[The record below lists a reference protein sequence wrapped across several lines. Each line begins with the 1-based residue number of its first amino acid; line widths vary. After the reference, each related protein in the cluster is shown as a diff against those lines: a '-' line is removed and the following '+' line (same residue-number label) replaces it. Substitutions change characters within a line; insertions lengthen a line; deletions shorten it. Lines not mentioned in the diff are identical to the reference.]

1 MGSKKKKNKNTINEI
16 ANSIS
21 TVVGT
26 EQVELYSE
34 VQSEYIKSYTGVDKT
49 TGQILSKSLKSI
61 SQEKINPVYIKQ
73 NTLQKA
79 GLAAEVK
86 SVARQNEEAI
96 LSGSTNRVIRTDDFG
111 RVNEQYADT
120 TVVDSL
126 GNEIFGKQ
134 TQIKFVGATAKD
146 THAKLMSKA
155 YEKYFENP
163 GKVQKIEIASDKF
176 DDVLN
181 ISKNKVEEYQ
191 KQLNSPHVKLNAKL
205 ADTIKDKINKEQKLQ
220 GMLKKSSVS
229 TDEAIFSVNN
239 PFLSTA
245 GDVVRVS
252 HNAGIYRIKS
262 VASLGALLR
271 GGMTLYQVMI
281 GEISPD
287 EGISQFTLD
296 VAEKA
301 TDEYIIGAT
310 ASLMAT
316 AIKESSFTVVKYL
329 GNSNLPV
336 IISKNIMEATKT
348 LYEFFSGN
356 ITWEECCQQIG
367 ETGTRTVLGT
377 AYGTAG
383 AVLIP
388 IPVAGAVIGALVGTI
403 LGSACVTAV
412 KTALKEKN
420 IAIERRKQIEKECD
434 EYDRWLD
441 EQRRILNDIS
451 EKYLTEHREVFNNAL
466 QDIRGGLVN
475 YDADKVV
482 EGANTITKRLGGRT
496 QFDNFKEFDSFMESD
511 KDFIL

>member
-1 MGSKKKKNKNTINEI
+1 MTNEKQKKTDADNI
-16 ANSIS
+16 ASSAS
-21 TVVGT
+21 TVLNSN
-26 EQVELYSE
+26 QVELYSE
-34 VQSEYIKSYTGVDKT
+34 VQSEYIKSYTGVDKI
-49 TGQILSKSLKSI
+49 TGQILTKSLKSI
-61 SQEKINPVYIKQ
+61 SQEKINPNYVKQ

-79 GLAAEVK
+79 GFAAEVK
-86 SVARQNEEAI
+86 SVARQNEDAI
-96 LSGSTNRVIRTDDFG
+96 LSGSTKRVIRTDDFG

-191 KQLNSPHVKLNAKL
+191 KQLNSPHVQINAKL
-205 ADTIKDKINKEQKLQ
+205 AESIKDKINKEQKLQ
-220 GMLKKSSVS
+220 EMLKKSSVS
-229 TDEAIFSVNN
+229 TNEAIFAVNN
-239 PFLSTA
+239 PILSTV
-245 GDVVRVS
+245 GDVARVS
-252 HNAGIYRIKS
+252 HNAGIDRIKS
-262 VASLGALLR
+262 TASIGALIQ
-271 GGMTLYQVMI
+271 GGMAFYQVMT
-281 GEISPD
+281 GEITAE
-287 EGISQFTLD
+287 EGFNNFTIGTAKIAANGYI
-296 VAEKA
+296 VGSTA
-301 TDEYIIGAT
+301 TLMKT
-310 ASLMAT
+310 AL
-316 AIKESSFTVVKYL
+316 KESTHSVLKSVGT
-329 GNSNLPV
+329 GNFPV
-336 IISKNIMEATKT
+336 IIAKSIISSTDT
-348 LYEFFSGN
+348 LHDFFSGD
-356 ITWEECCQQIG
+356 ITAMECAQRLG
-367 ETGTRTVLGT
+367 ASGTSTVLGT
-377 AYGTAG
+377 AYATAG
-383 AVLIP
+383 AALIP
-388 IPVAGAVIGALVGTI
+388 IPIAGAIIGGFVGTI
-403 LGSACVTAV
+403 LGAACHN
-412 KTALKEKN
+412 ALKAALAEKN

-441 EQRRILNDIS
+441 EQRRILNAIS

-482 EGANTITKRLGGRT
+482 EGANKITKKLGGKT